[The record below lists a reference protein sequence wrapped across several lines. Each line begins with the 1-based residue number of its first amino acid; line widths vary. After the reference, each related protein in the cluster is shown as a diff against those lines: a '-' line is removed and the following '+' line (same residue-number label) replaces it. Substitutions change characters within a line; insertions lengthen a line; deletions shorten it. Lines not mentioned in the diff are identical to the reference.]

1 MVCTVRIVFS
11 FVLPV
16 WHSAGHGM
24 GYGAVLSALHSVW
37 RQILHCIQCM
47 HGVVCTAF
55 LCCVFCTVWCILWF
69 WCWGYGLGDVAL
81 GCMVFGMNSV
91 LYIERQVLLW
101 CRIVCAVWC
110 VSIVLY
116 VLYMLCGMYCV
127 IECVSY
133 CVHCTVPYLFYFLYY
148 ILSCI
153 FCCIVY
159 CFV

>member
-55 LCCVFCTVWCILWF
+55 LCCVFCTVWCILCCLVLGVWS
-69 WCWGYGLGDVAL
+69 WG
-81 GCMVFGMNSV
+81 
-91 LYIERQVLLW
+91 
-101 CRIVCAVWC
+101 
-110 VSIVLY
+110 
-116 VLYMLCGMYCV
+116 CGMCMGVHGVVWHEQCAIYRKASFV
-127 IECVSY
+127 MVSY
-133 CVHCTVPYLFYFLYY
+133 CLCCMVWYLLY
-148 ILSCI
+148 CM
-153 FCCIVY
+153 CCICCVV
-159 CFV
+159 CVVS